1 MSKMQSIGAS
11 MLKALHAF
19 ESSLLALLLT
29 SMIGVAALQVI
40 MRNFF
45 DAGLYWGD
53 SAVRVMVL
61 WVAMLGAMVASRK
74 DDHIRIDLVNHFLPE
89 HIKRHTRRVINLFT
103 CVILGIFAWY
113 SAVFVGY
120 EYEDQTIAFG
130 QVPAWICE
138 VIMPIGAGV
147 MCLRYALQVIWPQM
161 PDPEEIAA
169 DEQTQVEGNP

>member
-29 SMIGVAALQVI
+29 SLIGVAALQVI

-61 WVAMLGAMVASRK
+61 WIAMLGAIPGKDTEDDARK
-74 DDHIRIDLVNHFLPE
+74 KVNHPSSVTFDMF
-89 HIKRHTRRVINLFT
+89 R
-103 CVILGIFAWY
+103 
-113 SAVFVGY
+113 
-120 EYEDQTIAFG
+120 
-130 QVPAWICE
+130 
-138 VIMPIGAGV
+138 
-147 MCLRYALQVIWPQM
+147 
-161 PDPEEIAA
+161 
-169 DEQTQVEGNP
+169 